1 MTSYQSIIE
10 LLLQSSLN
18 ILRQS
23 AEGRRFFEQASVI
36 DGCRAS
42 LNLVKLP
49 IEKTPQKSFGE
60 QIYQKHNNFTKAIQ
74 KTAIHATSWTFDA
87 NTQQFEE
94 ENVKTAAKIDRRWK
108 FGLHK
113 RNLRNLAD
121 CNRYSL
127 FIPNIGITDV
137 KDEEIKQQLLQM
149 STNISENIR
158 KQVKLDKGEF
168 EWQNALYN
176 PISGFGVDACQLY
189 IKSGITVTL
198 FHDEL
203 GWSTAVNYMTQSSRG
218 AAIWIGVDLKELEQ
232 HFTKTEL
239 LKWYTQLD
247 VNAWIL
253 QLAELRNRLFH
264 EKQQVP
270 EIRIVWQTPSSI
282 VFSPAGCGHCVIT
295 VGDYVEQLAMNY
307 SASEHSIRECLE
319 FWSEFEPQRIKYN
332 SGMATEH
339 VIPCLWLRDSKQLDL
354 GETIAEKCRKLHY
367 VFSSTQN
374 NIQWAATN
382 KEPLFCS
389 QCERHCL
396 WVLCDNFC
404 EDCLLNSSPW
414 RALVYIFF
422 IRCL

>member
-1 MTSYQSIIE
+1 M
-10 LLLQSSLN
+10 
-18 ILRQS
+18 
-23 AEGRRFFEQASVI
+23 
-36 DGCRAS
+36 
-42 LNLVKLP
+42 
-49 IEKTPQKSFGE
+49 
-60 QIYQKHNNFTKAIQ
+60 
-74 KTAIHATSWTFDA
+74 
-87 NTQQFEE
+87 
-94 ENVKTAAKIDRRWK
+94 
-108 FGLHK
+108 
-113 RNLRNLAD
+113 
-121 CNRYSL
+121 
-127 FIPNIGITDV
+127 
-137 KDEEIKQQLLQM
+137 
-149 STNISENIR
+149 
-158 KQVKLDKGEF
+158 
-168 EWQNALYN
+168 
-176 PISGFGVDACQLY
+176 
-189 IKSGITVTL
+189 
-198 FHDEL
+198 
-203 GWSTAVNYMTQSSRG
+203 
-218 AAIWIGVDLKELEQ
+218 KELEQ

-319 FWSEFEPQRIKYN
+319 FWSEFEPQRIEYN

-414 RALVYIFF
+414 RALV
-422 IRCL
+422 